1 MENVVFLSMDALSYW
16 EHKHWLSN
24 IDYAVIGSGIVGL
37 SCALSLKEKH
47 PKSTIVVFEK
57 GILPHGAS
65 TKNAGFTC
73 FGSISEILSDIDR
86 QGEQNVLNIVQRRY
100 EGVQLLRSRLGDAP
114 IGYENL
120 GGHEVFLATHTA
132 LYETCLDQLTVVN
145 SLLQPVFKSDSF
157 YTASNR
163 FNFKGVN
170 ENYISSTHEGQIGTG
185 LMMNQLIR
193 KVQAQDIHIFYGTE
207 LTDFSSS
214 NGSVHLKT
222 NFFECKAGA
231 LFIAT
236 NGFSKSLQIEDVSP
250 ARAQV
255 LITKPIENL
264 HIKGAFHLDM
274 GYYYFRNIDQ
284 RILLGGG
291 RNLAFKEE
299 ETTDFSQTSLIQD
312 ALDRLLKETIL
323 PGVSF
328 EIDRRW
334 SGIMGVGAGKEPLL
348 KCVQPNVY
356 CGVRLGG
363 MGVALGSKV
372 GSELAELHR

>member
-1 MENVVFLSMDALSYW
+1 MDALSYW

-100 EGVQLLRSRLGDAP
+100 EGVQLLRSRLGDVP

-132 LYETCLDQLTVVN
+132 LYETCLDQLTAVN

-163 FNFKGVN
+163 FNFKGVK
-170 ENYISSTHEGQIGTG
+170 ENYISSPHEGQIDTG
-185 LMMNQLIR
+185 LMMKQLIR

-222 NFFECKAGA
+222 KYFECKAGA

>member
-1 MENVVFLSMDALSYW
+1 MDALSYW

-37 SCALSLKEKH
+37 SCALSLREKH

-132 LYETCLDQLTVVN
+132 LYETCLDQLTAVN
-145 SLLQPVFKSDSF
+145 SLLQQVFKSDSF

-170 ENYISSTHEGQIGTG
+170 ENYISSPHEGQIDTG
-185 LMMNQLIR
+185 LMMKQLIR

-222 NFFECKAGA
+222 KYFECKAGA

-291 RNLAFKEE
+291 RNLAFKAE

-372 GSELAELHR
+372 GSELAELHC

>member
-1 MENVVFLSMDALSYW
+1 
-16 EHKHWLSN
+16 
-24 IDYAVIGSGIVGL
+24 
-37 SCALSLKEKH
+37 
-47 PKSTIVVFEK
+47 
-57 GILPHGAS
+57 
-65 TKNAGFTC
+65 
-73 FGSISEILSDIDR
+73 
-86 QGEQNVLNIVQRRY
+86 
-100 EGVQLLRSRLGDAP
+100 
-114 IGYENL
+114 
-120 GGHEVFLATHTA
+120 
-132 LYETCLDQLTVVN
+132 
-145 SLLQPVFKSDSF
+145 
-157 YTASNR
+157 
-163 FNFKGVN
+163 
-170 ENYISSTHEGQIGTG
+170 
-185 LMMNQLIR
+185 MMKQLIR

-222 NFFECKAGA
+222 KYFECKAGA

-328 EIDRRW
+328 EIDHRW

-372 GSELAELHR
+372 GNELAELHC

>member
-37 SCALSLKEKH
+37 SCALSLREKH

-100 EGVQLLRSRLGDAP
+100 EGVQLLRSRLGDTP

-120 GGHEVFLATHTA
+120 GGHEVFLAAHTA
-132 LYETCLDQLTVVN
+132 LYETCLDQLTAVN

-170 ENYISSTHEGQIGTG
+170 ENYISSPHEGQIDTG
-185 LMMNQLIR
+185 LMMKQLIR

-236 NGFSKSLQIEDVSP
+236 NGFSKSFQIEDVSP

-291 RNLAFKEE
+291 RNLALKEE

-323 PGVSF
+323 PGVSY

-372 GSELAELHR
+372 GIELADLHR